1 MQAPLSLQLLPLK
14 KLKALDFSHFEA
26 NYVTSLS
33 FLELQ
38 YFSSNF
44 SQLFGRHTYILK
56 CRGRLEKSK
65 RLSPPMFQG
74 PAHTKTGEKKFPTP
88 SNTYFTIEV

>member
-14 KLKALDFSHFEA
+14 KLKALEFSHFEA
-26 NYVTSLS
+26 NCLTLLS
-33 FLELQ
+33 YLELQ

-74 PAHTKTGEKKFPTP
+74 PAHTKTGEKNSLLLVIPTLL
-88 SNTYFTIEV
+88 

>member
-26 NYVTSLS
+26 NCLTLLS
-33 FLELQ
+33 YLELQ

-44 SQLFGRHTYILK
+44 SQLFGRHT
-56 CRGRLEKSK
+56 
-65 RLSPPMFQG
+65 
-74 PAHTKTGEKKFPTP
+74 
-88 SNTYFTIEV
+88 